1 MVYSIIY
8 YKIFWGCYSVLYCLL
23 SKDHGEKF
31 TLPLV
36 PEIVLF
42 LLSSLKSC
50 LSKMKL
56 TYSSS
61 KHIPPPVSESW
72 RMVLSTKDM
81 VLFFLDSSSFF
92 MFPMQVITRFCKFH
106 PFYLYYHHNYL
117 SAWITPVSFHVYRC
131 FLILY
136 YTWPYF
142 NQFII
147 LVRQWTE
154 VEYLFHRLDCKHC
167 GG

>member
-1 MVYSIIY
+1 M
-8 YKIFWGCYSVLYCLL
+8 LYCLL
-23 SKDHGEKF
+23 SKKDHGEKF

-117 SAWITPVSFHVYRC
+117 SCLDYSS
-131 FLILY
+131 
-136 YTWPYF
+136 
-142 NQFII
+142 II
-147 LVRQWTE
+147 PRVPLLPNLVLHLAIFQPIYHTS
-154 VEYLFHRLDCKHC
+154 
-167 GG
+167 